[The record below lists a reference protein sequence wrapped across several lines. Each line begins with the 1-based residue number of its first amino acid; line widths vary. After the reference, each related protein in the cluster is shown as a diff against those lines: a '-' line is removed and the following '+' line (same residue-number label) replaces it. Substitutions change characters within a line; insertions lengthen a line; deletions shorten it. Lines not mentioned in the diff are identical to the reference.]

1 MKTGFSCQT
10 SDRRLFLEELCK
22 LSAFG
27 DTPTEIRGWPDLG
40 EVTENP
46 ENWITLGL
54 QAPRDATITWDGP
67 PESYI
72 ILKSKEDQLTK
83 VVVRG
88 HVLGLDYFLPMVQA
102 QPIEVLC
109 MAWSFFE
116 RARRLMGH
124 PLRLGWGCLFKG
136 KGHDS
141 FVSRRWLEHG
151 PWLLE
156 RHEPDITY
164 VQLYDLAAEGE
175 AAWQQGRRAMER
187 LSDGFV
193 TRFAMNFTEA
203 KGTYSLEERCF
214 SVLKTDRGITP
225 FEMDH
230 LCLIRAICRDHATQP
245 IERVRVT
252 FTEERDARRHLGEL
266 WLREIECWALL
277 ADGRH
282 ARLDLDYTP
291 PLRILPEWIERHQ
304 GLPVSGPY
312 AGAVL
317 PDAPPPAPGVGPG
330 LDGQGFRLS
339 LGLSTLTGPLSDDE
353 RRRLVAVLA
362 SYTPHSLVD
371 APARAEGATA
381 EDAFARRIDIGTPH
395 RWDQPPAETQAALA
409 AAPFV
414 VDVFLQPEH
423 VGLSLPAV
431 LVSAE
436 FPSQAPIRPADL
448 GPAATGPGAALVGAM
463 VLPVADVLARVSAL
477 GRQDLQCAESLLEL
491 CAKHRLIV
499 VATQRPSS

>member
-1 MKTGFSCQT
+1 MITEFSCQT
-10 SDRRLFLEELCK
+10 ANRRLLLEELRK
-22 LSAFG
+22 LPPFC
-27 DTPTEIRGWPDLG
+27 DTPSEMSGPSFDDITQQ
-40 EVTENP
+40 P
-46 ENWITLGL
+46 ENWIDTSLL
-54 QAPRDATITWDGP
+54 LEDATVRWIDGP
-67 PESYI
+67 RSYI
-72 ILKSKEDQLTK
+72 ILNSKEEQITK
-83 VVVRG
+83 VLVSG
-88 HVLGLDYFLPMVQA
+88 HVLGLDYFLPMMQA
-102 QPIEVLC
+102 QPIEVMC
-109 MAWSFFE
+109 MVWDYFD

-124 PLRLGWGCLFKG
+124 LLQLGWGCLFKG
-136 KGHDS
+136 RGHGS
-141 FVSRRWLEHG
+141 FVSPRWLEHG
-151 PWLLE
+151 PWLLQ
-156 RHEPDITY
+156 RYEPDITY

-175 AAWQQGRRAMER
+175 VAWQQGRRAMER
-187 LSDGFV
+187 LSDGFF

-214 SVLKTDRGITP
+214 SVLKTDRGVTP
-225 FEMDH
+225 FEMRQ
-230 LCLIRAICRDHATQP
+230 LCLVRAICRDHATQP

-277 ADGRH
+277 ADGRRV
-282 ARLDLDYTP
+282 RLDLDYAP
-291 PLRILPEWIERHQ
+291 PPRILPEWIERHQ

-312 AGAVL
+312 AAAVL
-317 PDAPPPAPGVGPG
+317 PDAPPPPPGVGPG

-381 EDAFARRIDIGTPH
+381 EDAFAKRIDIGTPH

-414 VDVFLQPEH
+414 VDVYLPPER

-463 VLPVADVLARVSAL
+463 ILPVEDVLARISAL

-499 VATQRPSS
+499 VATQRPAS

>member
-1 MKTGFSCQT
+1 MITEFSCHT
-10 SDRRLFLEELCK
+10 ADRRRFLEALREL
-22 LSAFG
+22 SPFG
-27 DTPTEIRGWPDLG
+27 DNPTEMTDWPDLG
-40 EVTENP
+40 DVTKNP
-46 ENWITLGL
+46 ENWIDLGL
-54 QAPRDATITWDGP
+54 QLESTTVRWNESPRCFINLRG
-67 PESYI
+67 
-72 ILKSKEDQLTK
+72 KEDQITE
-83 VVVRG
+83 VIARG
-88 HVLGLDYFLPMVQA
+88 HRLGLDYFLPMVQA

-109 MAWSFFE
+109 MVWDYFD
-116 RARRLMGH
+116 RGRRLMGH
-124 PLRLGWGCLFKG
+124 TRLGWGCLFKG

-141 FVSRRWLEHG
+141 FVSPRWLEHG
-151 PWLLE
+151 PWLLQ
-156 RHEPDITY
+156 RYEPDITY
-164 VQLYDLAAEGE
+164 VQLYDLAAEG
-175 AAWQQGRRAMER
+175 AIAWQQGRRAMER

-203 KGTYSLEERCF
+203 KGTYSLEERCL
-214 SVLKTDRGITP
+214 SLLKTDRGITP

-230 LCLIRAICRDHATQP
+230 LCLIRAVCRDHATQP
-245 IERVRVT
+245 VERVRVT

-312 AGAVL
+312 AAAVL
-317 PDAPPPAPGVGPG
+317 PDAPPPAPGAGPG
-330 LDGQGFRLS
+330 LDAQGFRLS
-339 LGLSTLTGPLSDDE
+339 LGLSTLTGPLSADE

-371 APARAEGATA
+371 APARAEGASA
-381 EDAFARRIDIGTPH
+381 ERAFVERIDIGTPH

-414 VDVFLQPEH
+414 VDVYLPPER

-436 FPSQAPIRPADL
+436 FPSQAPIRPTDL

-463 VLPVADVLARVSAL
+463 VLPVEDVLARISAL

-499 VATQRPSS
+499 VATQRPAS